1 MRVCGQV
8 VGVAITTP
16 GVSAAMRVRT
26 SNPSLLD
33 DLKSY
38 LEAVE
43 CNARKVGLATLDVS
57 MDRAPSPAQAER
69 EVAIYLTTWQA
80 MNPGSYARIVGE
92 GAAQPPTL

>member
-1 MRVCGQV
+1 MGM
-8 VGVAITTP
+8 AMTTT

-26 SNPSLLD
+26 SNPALLD
-33 DLKSY
+33 DLKTY

-43 CNARKVGLATLDVS
+43 CNARKVGLVTLDVS

-92 GAAQPPTL
+92 GTAQPPSL